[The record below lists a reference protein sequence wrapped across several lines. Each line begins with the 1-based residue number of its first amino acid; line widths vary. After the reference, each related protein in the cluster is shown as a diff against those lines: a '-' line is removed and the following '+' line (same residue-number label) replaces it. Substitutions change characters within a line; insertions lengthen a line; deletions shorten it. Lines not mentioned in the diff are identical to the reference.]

1 MKISESW
8 LREWVNPDIET
19 AALVAQVTM
28 AGLEVDAV
36 EPVAG
41 EFSGV
46 VIGKIVGI
54 TAHPDAEK
62 LRICQV
68 EGHPDGIQQV
78 VCGAPNAREGLV
90 IPFATIGAKLPAGA
104 NSRETFKIKKAKLR
118 GVESFGMLCG
128 QTELHCGDDDSGL
141 WELPSN
147 APIGADIR
155 EYLDL
160 NDKILELD
168 LTPNRSDCLSI
179 RGIAR
184 EVSVLNHCAYNP
196 VNIEPVAPE
205 HNEVRQVHLNA
216 GAACPRYVGRLIKG
230 INQKAPSPSWLVEKL
245 RRSGIA
251 SLGPVV
257 DVTNYVLL
265 ELGQPMHAFD
275 AAKVQGDITVRL
287 AHESEKL
294 ELLNDQ
300 TVTLKSNVLVI
311 ADEQQ
316 PLAFAGVM
324 GGKASA
330 VSDETTDILLESAFF
345 APIAIAGRA
354 RECGLHTDS
363 SHRFERGVDYQLQNQ
378 ALERATALIKDI
390 CGGQVGEVFGS
401 VNEADLP
408 KPAAITLNKER
419 LAKTLGLQLDDADVE
434 RLLTGLGLELAD
446 KSKEAWQFV
455 GPSYRFDIA
464 IDADLV
470 EELARLY
477 GYDKLP
483 TRTPVF
489 ANALPATPE
498 NAISL
503 RGLSAALV
511 ARGYREAITYSF
523 VDPKVHAHFIEDKK
537 VVTLKNPISA
547 DMAEMRT
554 SLLPG
559 LVQAL
564 KYNVNRQQARA
575 RIFES
580 GLVFE
585 LGNGEEAYPQSRRI
599 AGLLYGNREATAWC
613 HDKSGVD
620 FYDAKGDVEALLAV
634 TRNASAFRFE
644 PSAKPLSYMHP
655 GQCADVM
662 LGDRCVGFVGALHPL
677 TAKAL
682 GCAANTFVFE
692 LALEVLLEGAVPA
705 FSALSRFPAVSRDLA
720 LVVAQSVNSATIES
734 AIAKSAGEH
743 FKAVALF
750 DVYAGQG
757 VEPGHKS
764 LAYNLTFQNSE
775 RTLKDDEIQQAIDNV
790 VKTLAE
796 GYGASL
802 R

>member
-8 LREWVNPDIET
+8 LREWANPSIGTND
-19 AALVAQVTM
+19 LVAQVTM

-46 VIGKIVGI
+46 VVGKIIAVEQ
-54 TAHPDAEK
+54 HPDADK

-68 EGHPDGIQQV
+68 EGHAEGMQQV
-78 VCGAPNAREGLV
+78 VCGAPNAREGL
-90 IPFATIGAKLPAGA
+90 IAPFATIGAKLPGD
-104 NSRETFKIKKAKLR
+104 FKIKKAKLR

-128 QTELHCGDDDSGL
+128 QTELECGDDDSGL
-141 WELPSN
+141 WELPAD
-147 APIGADIR
+147 APVGTDLR

-160 NDKILELD
+160 NDKVLELD
-168 LTPNRSDCLSI
+168 LTPNRSDCLSV

-196 VNIEPVAPE
+196 VVIDTVAPE
-205 HNEVRQVHLNA
+205 HNEVRQVSLDA
-216 GAACPRYVGRLIKG
+216 GDACPRYVGRLIKG
-230 INQKAPSPSWLVEKL
+230 INNKAPSPSWLVEKL
-245 RRSGIA
+245 RRSGVA
-251 SLGPVV
+251 SLGAVV

-275 AAKVQGDITVRL
+275 AAKVQGNITVRL
-287 AHESEKL
+287 AQAGEKL

-300 TVTLKSNVLVI
+300 TVTLKPNVLVI
-311 ADEQQ
+311 ADEQKA
-316 PLAFAGVM
+316 LAFAGVM

-330 VSDETTDILLESAFF
+330 VSDDTTDILLESAFF

-354 RECGLHTDS
+354 RDFGLHTDS
-363 SHRFERGVDYQLQNQ
+363 SHRYERGVDHQLQNQ
-378 ALERATALIKDI
+378 ALERATGLIKDI
-390 CGGQVGEVFGS
+390 CGGQVGEVFS
-401 VNEADLP
+401 AVNEADLP
-408 KPAAITLNKER
+408 KPAVITLNKNR
-419 LAKTLGLQLDDADVE
+419 LAKTLGLRLEDADVE
-434 RLLTGLGLELAD
+434 RLLTGLGLELVEQSD
-446 KSKEAWQFV
+446 DAWQFV

-489 ANALPATPE
+489 ANELPSTPE
-498 NAISL
+498 NAVSL

-523 VDPKVHAHFIEDKK
+523 VDPKVHAHFTEGKK

-564 KYNVNRQQARA
+564 KYNLNRQQTRA
-575 RIFES
+575 SLFES

-585 LGNGEEAYPQSRRI
+585 CGDADSADIYPQSRRI
-599 AGLLYGNREATAWC
+599 AGLLYGNRQATAWC
-613 HDKSGVD
+613 HAKEAID
-620 FYDAKGDVEALLAV
+620 FFDAKGDVEALLAV
-634 TRNASAFRFE
+634 TRNSEAFSFV
-644 PSAKPLSYMHP
+644 PSAQPASYMHP

-662 LGDRCVGFVGALHPL
+662 LGGQCVGFVGALHPS

-682 GCAANTFVFE
+682 DCGKNTFVFE
-692 LALEVLLEGAVPA
+692 LALEALLEGAVPA
-705 FSALSRFPAVSRDLA
+705 FNPLSRFPAVSRDLA
-720 LVVAQSVNSATIES
+720 LVVEQSVNATVLET
-734 AIAKSAGEH
+734 AISQAAGEH
-743 FKAVALF
+743 LKAVSLF
-750 DVYAGQG
+750 DVYVGQG
-757 VEPGHKS
+757 VPEGHKS
-764 LAYNLTFQNSE
+764 LAYNLTFQHAE
-775 RTLKDDEIQQAIDNV
+775 RTLKDDEIQQAVDNV

-796 GYGASL
+796 GYGANL

>member
-8 LREWVNPDIET
+8 LREWANPSIGTND
-19 AALVAQVTM
+19 LVAQVTM

-46 VIGKIVGI
+46 VVGKIVAV
-54 TAHPDAEK
+54 TQHPDADK

-68 EGHPDGIQQV
+68 EGHAEGMQQV
-78 VCGAPNAREGLV
+78 VCGAPNAREGL
-90 IPFATIGAKLPAGA
+90 IAPFAIIGAKLPGD
-104 NSRETFKIKKAKLR
+104 FKIKKAKLR

-128 QTELHCGDDDSGL
+128 QTELACGDDDSGL
-141 WELPSN
+141 WELPSD
-147 APIGADIR
+147 APVGVDLR

-168 LTPNRSDCLSI
+168 LTPNRSDCLSV

-196 VNIEPVAPE
+196 VAIEALAPE
-205 HNEVRQVHLNA
+205 HNEVRQVSLNA
-216 GAACPRYVGRLIKG
+216 GDACPRYVGRLIKG
-230 INQKAPSPSWLVEKL
+230 INNKAPSPSWLVEKL
-245 RRSGIA
+245 RRSGVA
-251 SLGPVV
+251 SLGAVV

-275 AAKVQGDITVRL
+275 AAKVQGNITVRL
-287 AHESEKL
+287 AEAGEQL

-300 TVTLKSNVLVI
+300 TVTLKPNVLVI
-311 ADEQQ
+311 ADEQKA
-316 PLAFAGVM
+316 LAFAGVM

-330 VSDETTDILLESAFF
+330 VSDDTTDILLESAFF

-354 RECGLHTDS
+354 RDFGLHTDS
-363 SHRFERGVDYQLQNQ
+363 SHRYERGVDYQLQHQ
-378 ALERATALIKDI
+378 ALERATGLIKDI
-390 CGGQVGEVFGS
+390 CGGQVGEVFS
-401 VNEADLP
+401 AVNEADLP
-408 KPAAITLNKER
+408 KPAVITLNKNR
-419 LAKTLGLQLDDADVE
+419 LAKTLGLRLEDAQVE
-434 RLLTGLGLELAD
+434 RLLTGLGLELVEQND
-446 KSKEAWQFV
+446 DAWQFV

-489 ANALPATPE
+489 ANELPSTPE
-498 NAISL
+498 NAVSL

-523 VDPKVHAHFIEDKK
+523 VDPKVHAHFSEDKK

-547 DMAEMRT
+547 DMADMRT

-564 KYNVNRQQARA
+564 KYNLNRQQTRA
-575 RIFES
+575 SLFES

-585 LGNGEEAYPQSRRI
+585 SGEPDSADTYPQSRRI
-599 AGLLYGNREATAWC
+599 AGLLYGNRQATTWC
-613 HDKSGVD
+613 HAKEAID
-620 FYDAKGDVEALLAV
+620 FFDAKGDVEALLAV
-634 TRNASAFRFE
+634 TRNSAAFSFV
-644 PSAKPLSYMHP
+644 PCVQPASYMHP
-655 GQCADVM
+655 GQCADVR
-662 LGDRCVGFVGALHPL
+662 LDGRRVGFVGALHPS

-682 GCAANTFVFE
+682 DCGKNIFVFE
-692 LALEVLLEGAVPA
+692 LALEALLEGAVPA
-705 FSALSRFPAVSRDLA
+705 FNPLSRFPEVSRDLA
-720 LVVAQSVNSATIES
+720 LVVEQSVNATVLEA
-734 AIAKSAGEH
+734 AIAKAAGEH
-743 FKAVALF
+743 LKAVSLF
-750 DVYAGQG
+750 DVYVGQG
-757 VEPGHKS
+757 VPDGHKS
-764 LAYNLTFQNSE
+764 LAYNLTFQHAE

-796 GYGASL
+796 GYGANL